1 MEKQCSKC
9 KVRKNISEFHK
20 TKYQKDGYK
29 TECKQCRKTYAK
41 QKRIEAGGKNHPD
54 RRSET
59 ETLKLCTK
67 CQTLKSRVS
76 FEKSSWCK
84 ECRRE
89 YNRQYFGANEK
100 FIPIVTNSQKQCC
113 MCKELKDFLQYS
125 PSKRGRLGLSS
136 YCKPC
141 ASKKQLEFYTKEQR
155 RIKTQKYRD
164 NNREWWRSL
173 HRINQFNRRENIK
186 LASDGTITPQ
196 FIEEVYNS
204 EFCHY
209 CNESTP
215 KKFRTLEHKQP
226 LKKGGKHSTN
236 NIVMA
241 CLSCNCSKGKMTE
254 QEFKIYNNERK
265 NENKS

>member
-29 TECKQCRKTYAK
+29 TECKECRKTYAK
-41 QKRIEAGGKNHPD
+41 QKRVEKGGKNHPG

-84 ECRRE
+84 ECKRE
-89 YNRQYFGANEK
+89 YNRQYFGAKEK

-113 MCKELKDFLQYS
+113 MCKELKDFSQYS

-164 NNREWWRSL
+164 NNREWWRNL

-204 EFCHY
+204 EFCYY

-226 LKKGGKHSTN
+226 LKRGGKHSAN
-236 NIVMA
+236 NIVMS

-254 QEFKIYNNERK
+254 QEFKMYKNNE
-265 NENKS
+265 